1 MRVYEIWYDT
11 SRPYYADHT
20 AIVSADSKDDA
31 VQKLREYKSAHG
43 ITIHVYHVHEG
54 RLTL

>member
-20 AIVSADSKDDA
+20 AIVSADSKDAA
-31 VQKLREYKSAHG
+31 VRKLREYKAAHG
-43 ITIHVYHVHEG
+43 ITIHVYNVHEG